1 MNITLNEI
9 NKIDIKEN
17 SLSKHDIIN
26 KIKYIKTANTS
37 MNKNYYN
44 KNYKNLN
51 KNNLHLIKK
60 NLTYV
65 NIYDYNY
72 DNVNITEKKIKHPV
86 VQLKKELFYE
96 TDYSSSV
103 SRNSK
108 YLNSEIYITGL
119 NSAFK
124 RNTENNYL
132 NIFSEK
138 KNIINNYSENKTKSS
153 SKNLNSKNI
162 NTEISLKKTDFM
174 NYSSSKSFIHFK
186 QDKDLFK
193 NSLKGLRDNIATFM
207 EKSRI
212 IRKEKIINH
221 SLESNIFTFNESKKD
236 AFNIIQ
242 IRKDEYFK
250 NLKLLNEFEKNLDK
264 YLRYLEV
271 QKHKEFIINENLKNK
286 IKELEND
293 NFKLQKKIY
302 NCQYDLKTFTKI
314 KQKVVYAKYNKED
327 FSIFFKA
334 FDEYIKEIEKHKN
347 KNKILLTKSTSII
360 KEKEISSK
368 KLLYKA
374 KNIVTENYDIK
385 ENENE
390 NENKDKDRPSFRK
403 YNSTEIIRAKSKKTK
418 NENKLKDVFLNLE
431 NKIIK
436 KINNLNEQKYKIFQL
451 EKKFI
456 QSNSFIEDEYQFN
469 NMKIKSKK
477 MQLYLLKKK
486 IKN

>member
-26 KIKYIKTANTS
+26 KIKNIKTANTS

-44 KNYKNLN
+44 KNYKSIN

-162 NTEISLKKTDFM
+162 NTEIS
-174 NYSSSKSFIHFK
+174 
-186 QDKDLFK
+186 
-193 NSLKGLRDNIATFM
+193 
-207 EKSRI
+207 
-212 IRKEKIINH
+212 
-221 SLESNIFTFNESKKD
+221 
-236 AFNIIQ
+236 
-242 IRKDEYFK
+242 
-250 NLKLLNEFEKNLDK
+250 
-264 YLRYLEV
+264 
-271 QKHKEFIINENLKNK
+271 
-286 IKELEND
+286 
-293 NFKLQKKIY
+293 
-302 NCQYDLKTFTKI
+302 
-314 KQKVVYAKYNKED
+314 
-327 FSIFFKA
+327 
-334 FDEYIKEIEKHKN
+334 
-347 KNKILLTKSTSII
+347 
-360 KEKEISSK
+360 
-368 KLLYKA
+368 
-374 KNIVTENYDIK
+374 
-385 ENENE
+385 
-390 NENKDKDRPSFRK
+390 
-403 YNSTEIIRAKSKKTK
+403 
-418 NENKLKDVFLNLE
+418 
-431 NKIIK
+431 IK
-436 KINNLNEQKYKIFQL
+436 KN
-451 EKKFI
+451 
-456 QSNSFIEDEYQFN
+456 
-469 NMKIKSKK
+469 
-477 MQLYLLKKK
+477 
-486 IKN
+486 